1 MIESKENED
10 SKIEKIDDSASSNS
24 IEVKNLK
31 KHFQGKRRMEEV
43 KAVDGISFHVEKGE
57 VFGLLGTNGA
67 GKTTTIN
74 ILTGVLLPT
83 EGTAFVDGYN
93 VEKEMKKIKEKIS
106 VCPQEP
112 ALYKFLS
119 GLGNIKFFGNMYLLP
134 KDQII
139 ERAEKFLKLLGLYD
153 ARNRLSRGYS
163 GGMKRQLSLII
174 SLINEPDILF
184 LDEPTVGLDP
194 RNRRKVWDFLK
205 SQKDQKNTI
214 ILTTHYIEEAETLC
228 DRVAIMDFG
237 EIIAMGPPQEL
248 IEEHQVKNLEEVFM
262 KITGR
267 SILEGI

>member
-1 MIESKENED
+1 MIET
-10 SKIEKIDDSASSNS
+10 EKSNTQS
-24 IEVKNLK
+24 FDKNNAIEVKNLK
-31 KHFQGKRRMEEV
+31 KHFKGKRGMEDI

-74 ILTGVLLPT
+74 ILTGVLKPT
-83 EGTAFVDGYN
+83 EGIALIEGYN
-93 VEKEMKKIKEKIS
+93 VETEMKKIKELIS
-106 VCPQEP
+106 VCPQEA

-134 KDQII
+134 KEII
-139 ERAEKFLKLLGLYD
+139 VKRGEELLKLLGLYD
-153 ARNRLSRGYS
+153 ARNRLARGYS

-174 SLINEPDILF
+174 SIINEPEILF

-205 SQKDQKNTI
+205 SQKDQKHTI
-214 ILTTHYIEEAETLC
+214 ILTTHYIEEAEALC

-237 EIIAMGPPQEL
+237 EIIAIGSPKDL
-248 IEEHQVKNLEEVFM
+248 IAEHGVKNLEEVFM